1 MLAECDVAIIG
12 GGVAGCATAIALCNR
27 RPLTVA
33 LFHRAE
39 ERLFPVG
46 ETLQPQ
52 ARELAEKLGI
62 LEELRRTP
70 HLPSNGVCSAWG
82 DSTLAYNDYLFR
94 TSGKGWLLDRAAF
107 DLSLLDKA
115 RGGGVHIVDAPYS
128 RIESSADG
136 RWLLSTLDGAVIR
149 CRFVVDATGRR
160 SAVAAG
166 LGVPRIR
173 FDELHAVYSLW
184 EGRPEVF
191 PHHTLVESVE
201 SGWCY
206 AAALPAGRF
215 VIAYFTD
222 KAQIKA
228 NRLMQSDRLLPLL
241 SRAPNIGRLLGTSS
255 KLVGTR
261 VAVADSSML
270 DFAGSEK
277 GWLAVGDA
285 AAAYDPLSSQ
295 GIAKALGGS
304 LAAAGAI
311 DSWLEGGSGAVDAY
325 CRNIESGFD
334 QYLAQRHHYYGLE
347 SRWKKDPFW
356 KQRQDWIGIH
366 PDWVLRRSGLQKK
379 VPNRIVSSE
388 VLEQILAAF
397 GDEARRAHEAV
408 RLARDA
414 FQRRFSDH
422 RLIQA
427 MRYLVESG
435 HLAVQASGG
444 VVFDL

>member
-1 MLAECDVAIIG
+1 MLTECDVGIVG
-12 GGVAGCATAIALCNR
+12 GGVAGCGTAIALRNR
-27 RPLTVA
+27 RPLSIA
-33 LFHRAE
+33 LIHKAE
-39 ERLFPVG
+39 ARLFPVG

-62 LEELRRTP
+62 LEELRCTP

-82 DSTLAYNDYLFR
+82 DSTLAYNDYLFKA
-94 TSGKGWLLDRAAF
+94 SGKGWLLDRAAF

-115 RGGGVHIVDAPYS
+115 RRGGVHIV
-128 RIESSADG
+128 ESSYSCLDSGADG
-136 RWLLSTLDGAVIR
+136 RWLLSTRNGAVIR

-160 SAVAAG
+160 SAVADG

-173 FDELHAVYSLW
+173 FDELHAVYALW

-206 AAALPAGRF
+206 AAALPAERF
-215 VIAYFTD
+215 VTAYFTD

-228 NRLMQSDRLLPLL
+228 NRLTQPDRLLPLL
-241 SRAPNIGRLLGTSS
+241 SRAPNIGRLLSASS

-261 VAVADSSML
+261 VVVADSSML

-285 AAAYDPLSSQ
+285 ASAYDPLSSL

-311 DSWLEGGSGAVDAY
+311 DSWLGGESGEVDAY

-366 PDWVLRRSGLQKK
+366 PDWVLQRSGLRKK
-379 VPNRIVSSE
+379 IPNRIVSSE

-408 RLARDA
+408 RLVRGAL
-414 FQRRFSDH
+414 QRRFSDY

-435 HLAVQASGG
+435 HLAVQASDGG
-444 VVFDL
+444 VFGL

>member
-1 MLAECDVAIIG
+1 MLTACDVAIVG
-12 GGVAGCATAIALCNR
+12 GGIAGCGTAIALRNR
-27 RPLTVA
+27 RPLSIA
-33 LFHRAE
+33 LIHKAE
-39 ERLFPVG
+39 ARLFPVG

-62 LEELRRTP
+62 LEELQRTP

-82 DSTLAYNDYLFR
+82 DSALAYNDYLFQ
-94 TSGKGWLLDRAAF
+94 TSGKGWLLDRTAF

-115 RGGGVHIVDAPYS
+115 RSSGVHIVDAPYS
-128 RIESSADG
+128 RLESGADG
-136 RWLLSTLDGAVIR
+136 RWLLSTLDGAAIR

-173 FDELHAVYSLW
+173 FDELHAVYALW
-184 EGRPEVF
+184 QGRPEVF

-206 AAALPAGRF
+206 AAALPADRF
-215 VIAYFTD
+215 VTAYFTD

-228 NRLMQSDRLLPLL
+228 NRLTRPDRLLPLL

-255 KLVGTR
+255 KLLGTR

-270 DFAGSEK
+270 DFAGSER

-285 AAAYDPLSSQ
+285 ASAYDPLSSQ

-304 LAAAGAI
+304 LAAAAAI
-311 DSWLEGGSGAVDAY
+311 DSWLGGESGAVDAY
-325 CRNIESGFD
+325 CRNIESDFD
-334 QYLAQRHHYYGLE
+334 RYLAQRHHYYGLE
-347 SRWKKDPFW
+347 PRWRKDPFW

-366 PDWVLRRSGLQKK
+366 PDWVLQRSELQKK
-379 VPNRIVSSE
+379 VPHRIVSSA
-388 VLEQILAAF
+388 VLEQMLAAF

-408 RLARDA
+408 RLVRDTL
-414 FQRRFSDH
+414 QRRFSDH

-435 HLAVQASGG
+435 HLAVQTSGG
-444 VVFDL
+444 GVSDL